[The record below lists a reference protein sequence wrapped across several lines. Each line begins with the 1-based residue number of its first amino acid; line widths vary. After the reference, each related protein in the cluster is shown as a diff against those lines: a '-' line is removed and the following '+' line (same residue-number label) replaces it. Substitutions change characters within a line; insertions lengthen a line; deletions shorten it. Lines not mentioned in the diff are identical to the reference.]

1 MNKTAVLDFLNNKI
15 QDLKIAV
22 IGDIM
27 LDKYYFGE
35 VRRISPEAP
44 VPINR
49 IEGERS
55 SMGGAANVAHNLAKL
70 GAKVYMSGIVGCDS
84 NREVLLQL
92 LRGVGIDT
100 GGVVVSVKQPTIAK
114 LRVIGSR
121 QQMLRL
127 DFENPQEPEAIEQ
140 EKILNWLDGLL
151 SQGLDGI
158 IISDYG
164 KSACTQTICQ
174 AIINKARS
182 AQVAVLVDPKGY
194 DWSKYDW
201 ANYITPNV
209 KEMGEAVGIELINHD
224 QAVVNA
230 ANTARITHD
239 IDNVIVTRSE
249 KGLTF
254 VSKGLEIHDQAMA
267 REVFDVSGAG
277 DTMAATLMAAIAGGL
292 ERMDCIKLSNMAA
305 GIVVGKVGTQ
315 PVTRSELIESV
326 RALDRETSYEQKI
339 ATQEQAATLVQAWRD
354 SGKKVI
360 FTNGCFDILHIG
372 HANYLA
378 DARKLGD
385 KLVVGLNSDMS
396 ITALKGPTRP
406 LVDEGA
412 RAGLL
417 AALACVD
424 LVVLFSE
431 QTPEYLLSMLQPNVL
446 VKGGD
451 YKAEEV
457 LGREYVQE
465 VKILPFLDGYSTTNL
480 VNKIADLARENKI

>member
-1 MNKTAVLDFLNNKI
+1 MNKAAVFDFLNNKI
-15 QDLKIAV
+15 QNLKIAV
-22 IGDIM
+22 IGDVM

-35 VRRISPEAP
+35 VKRISPEAP

-55 SMGGAANVAHNLAKL
+55 CMGGAANVANNLAKL

-84 NREVLLQL
+84 NRDVLVQL
-92 LRGVGIDT
+92 MNDVGIDT
-100 GGVVVSVKQPTIAK
+100 SGMVVSVRQPTITK

-121 QQMLRL
+121 QQMIRL
-127 DFENPQEPEAIEQ
+127 DFEKPQVPEMS
-140 EKILNWLDGLL
+140 EKAKIISWLTGLL
-151 SQGLDGI
+151 AQGIDGI

-164 KSACTQTICQ
+164 KSVCSKELCQ
-174 AIINKARS
+174 DIINKART
-182 AQVAVLVDPKGY
+182 AKVPVLVDPKGY

-209 KEMGEAVGIELINHD
+209 KEMGEAVGVDLVNVD
-224 QAVVNA
+224 RAVVNA

-239 IDNVIVTRSE
+239 IDHVLVTRSE

-254 VSKGLEIHDQAMA
+254 VSKGLEIHDQATA

-277 DTMAATLMAAIAGGL
+277 DTMAAALMVGIAGGL
-292 ERMDCIKLSNMAA
+292 EQIDYIKLSNLAA

-315 PVTRSELIESV
+315 PVTRAELLESV
-326 RALDRETSYEQKI
+326 RGLDRETSYEQKI
-339 ATQEQAATLVQAWRD
+339 VNCDQASRLIQQWRNN
-354 SGKKVI
+354 GKRVI

-372 HANYLA
+372 HVNYLA

-385 KLVVGLNSDMS
+385 KLVIGLNSDS
-396 ITALKGPTRP
+396 SVAALKGATRP
-406 LVDEGA
+406 IVDEQA

-424 LVVLFSE
+424 LVVIFPE
-431 QTPEYLLSMLQPNVL
+431 QTPEKLLSILQPDVL

-451 YKAEEV
+451 YNAEEV
-457 LGREYVQE
+457 LGQEYVQE
-465 VKILPFLDGYSTTNL
+465 VKILPFVEGYSTTNI
-480 VNKIADLARENKI
+480 VDKILKTIAQQ

>member
-1 MNKTAVLDFLNNKI
+1 MDKAVVLDFLNNKI
-15 QDLKIAV
+15 QNLKIAV

-35 VRRISPEAP
+35 VKRISPEAP

-49 IEGERS
+49 IDGERS
-55 SMGGAANVAHNLAKL
+55 CMGGAANVANNLAKL

-84 NREVLLQL
+84 NRDFLLQL
-92 LRGVGIDT
+92 MQGVGIDT
-100 GGVVVSVKQPTIAK
+100 SGIVVSVKQPTIAK

-127 DFENPQEPEAIEQ
+127 DFEKPQAPEPSEQ
-140 EKILNWLDGLL
+140 SKIFNWLDCLL
-151 SQGLDGI
+151 AQGLDGV

-164 KSACTQTICQ
+164 KSVCTKEICQ
-174 AIINKARS
+174 TVISKARS
-182 AQVAVLVDPKGY
+182 ANVPVLIDPKGS
-194 DWSKYDW
+194 DWSKYAW

-209 KEMGEAVGIELINHD
+209 KEMGEAVGVDIENED
-224 QAVVNA
+224 RAVVNA
-230 ANTARITHD
+230 ANTARITND
-239 IDNVIVTRSE
+239 IDNVVVTRSE

-254 VSKGLEIHDQAMA
+254 VSKGQEIHDHATA

-277 DTMAATLMAAIAGGL
+277 DTMAATLMVGIAGGL
-292 ERMDCIKLSNMAA
+292 ERMDYIKLSNIAS

-315 PVTRSELIESV
+315 PITRVDLLEGV
-326 RALDRETSYEQKI
+326 RGLERETIYEQKI
-339 ATQEQAATLVQAWRD
+339 ATWEQAENLVQQWQDA
-354 SGKKVI
+354 GKNII

-372 HANYLA
+372 HVNYLT

-385 KLVVGLNSDMS
+385 KLIVGLNADCSV
-396 ITALKGPTRP
+396 TALKGSSRP
-406 LVDEGA
+406 IVDEQA

-431 QTPEYLLSMLQPNVL
+431 QTPEKLLSVLRPDVL

-451 YKAEEV
+451 YKADEV
-457 LGREYVQE
+457 LGREYVRE
-465 VKILPFLDGYSTTNL
+465 VKILPFVEGYSTTSI
-480 VNKIADLARENKI
+480 VDKILGR

>member
-1 MNKTAVLDFLNNKI
+1 MNKTAVLDFLNNGIKDI
-15 QDLKIAV
+15 KIAV

-35 VRRISPEAP
+35 VKRISPEAP

-55 SMGGAANVAHNLAKL
+55 CMGGAANVANNLSRL

-84 NREVLLQL
+84 NRDLLLQL
-92 LRGVGIDT
+92 MNGIGIDT
-100 GGVVVSVKQPTIAK
+100 SGVVVSVKQPTIAK

-127 DFENPQEPEAIEQ
+127 DFEKPQPPEHAEQ
-140 EKILNWLDGLL
+140 EKIFHWLDGLL
-151 SQGLDGI
+151 AQGIHGI

-164 KSACTQTICQ
+164 KSVCTADICQ
-174 AIINKARS
+174 GIIEKAR
-182 AQVAVLVDPKGY
+182 AANIPVLVDPKGY
-194 DWSKYDW
+194 NWDKYAW
-201 ANYITPNV
+201 CNYITPNV
-209 KEMGEAVGIELINHD
+209 KEMGEAVGVELHNTD
-224 QAVVNA
+224 QDVVNA

-239 IDNVIVTRSE
+239 IDNVVVTRSE
-249 KGLTF
+249 KGLSF
-254 VSKGLEIHDQAMA
+254 VSKGVEIHDHATA

-277 DTMAATLMAAIAGGL
+277 DTMAATLMAGIAGGL
-292 ERMDCIKLSNMAA
+292 DRMDYIKLSNLAS
-305 GIVVGKVGTQ
+305 GVVVGKVGTQ
-315 PVTRSELIESV
+315 PITRTALIEAV
-326 RALDRETSYEQKI
+326 RSLDRETSYAQKI
-339 ATQEQAATLVQAWRD
+339 VSTKQAAKLIKSWQE
-354 SGKKVI
+354 SGKNVV

-385 KLVVGLNSDMS
+385 KLVVGLNSDSSVQM
-396 ITALKGPTRP
+396 LKGATRP
-406 LVDEGA
+406 LVDEAA

-424 LVVLFSE
+424 LVVIFPE
-431 QTPEYLLSMLQPNVL
+431 QTPERLLSELRPNML

-451 YKAEEV
+451 YKADEV

-465 VKILPFLDGYSTTNL
+465 VKILPFVEGYSTTNL
-480 VNKIADLARENKI
+480 VNKIAELARENKL

>member
-1 MNKTAVLDFLNNKI
+1 MNKAVVLDFLNNKI
-15 QDLKIAV
+15 QNLKIAV

-35 VRRISPEAP
+35 VKRISPEAP

-49 IEGERS
+49 IEGERAC
-55 SMGGAANVAHNLAKL
+55 MGGAANVANNLAKL
-70 GAKVYMSGIVGCDS
+70 GTKVYMSGIVGCDS
-84 NREVLLQL
+84 NRDALLQL
-92 LRGVGIDT
+92 MKGVGIDT
-100 GGVVVSVKQPTIAK
+100 SGIVVSVKQPTIAK

-127 DFENPQEPEAIEQ
+127 DFEKPQAPEAVEQ
-140 EKILNWLDGLL
+140 AKVFAWLENLL
-151 SQGLDGI
+151 AQGLDGI

-164 KSACTQTICQ
+164 KSVCTKELCQTVIS
-174 AIINKARS
+174 KART
-182 AQVAVLVDPKGY
+182 ANVPVLVDPKGY
-194 DWSKYDW
+194 DWSKYAW

-209 KEMGEAVGIELINHD
+209 KEMGEAVGVDLVNED
-224 QAVVNA
+224 RAVVNA

-239 IDNVIVTRSE
+239 IDNVVVTRSE
-249 KGLTF
+249 KGLSF
-254 VSKGLEIHDQAMA
+254 VSKGVEIHDQATA

-277 DTMAATLMAAIAGGL
+277 DTMAAALMVGIVGGL
-292 ERMDCIKLSNMAA
+292 EQADYIKLSNLAA
-305 GIVVGKVGTQ
+305 GVVVGKVGTQ
-315 PVTRSELIESV
+315 PVTRTELLESV
-326 RALDRETSYEQKI
+326 RGLDRETSYEQKI
-339 ATQEQAATLVQAWRD
+339 ATREQAANLIGQWRD

-385 KLVVGLNSDMS
+385 KLVVGLNSDTSVAM
-396 ITALKGPTRP
+396 LKGATRP
-406 LVDEGA
+406 LVNEQA
-412 RAGLL
+412 RAALL

-431 QTPEYLLSMLQPNVL
+431 QTPEKLLSVLQPDVL

-457 LGREYVQE
+457 LGRQYVGQ
-465 VKILPFLDGYSTTNL
+465 VQILPFVEGYSTTNL
-480 VNKIADLARENKI
+480 VNKIADLARANKI